1 MPPGDVTGMA
11 QTPRSTKAGTSPLRQ
26 RSEEQVL
33 QALQQHGFTH
43 ARGFRDDSFDG
54 LQLTRLAEIAGLSR
68 PSVYSV
74 QGKYE
79 RLLLD
84 PLRLRP
90 DVGYAIGVELGPRNA
105 RVAIAD
111 IHGQLFEHPKR
122 FERYFTVLEPP
133 EEYLDWAA
141 PKIDELVRE
150 AGVEPHEIMGV
161 GISQVGPINTATGH
175 PHPAGL
181 VNKSWRDVNV
191 GDQLAR
197 RLVKE
202 RSDWKIVPTGTS
214 DNDTNLSALA
224 EHTFGNAQ
232 GVEHVVYVNWS
243 NHVGFGLIL
252 GGAPYRGGR
261 GYAGELGHLVIED
274 DRSLKEQRKDGDP
287 CLRCGKVG
295 CLEARVGAARIAKEF
310 GAGEDDMPM
319 AADYILDRAS
329 AKRAGYRADE
339 RSRVEDAARL
349 LGESVASIVNTLD
362 PAVLILG
369 GSVGERIHDDTALLS
384 AFREGLELRALDFA
398 KEIEIRQPKLTTA
411 AVRGA
416 TLHVLTKRLFDW
428 AQQKVAEPPATTS
441 TSEQVPDTAN
451 DTRSQP

>member
-1 MPPGDVTGMA
+1 MA
-11 QTPRSTKAGTSPLRQ
+11 QTRRPTKAGSSALRQ
-26 RSEEQVL
+26 RSEALVL
-33 QALQQHGFTH
+33 QALQRHGYRH
-43 ARGFRDDSFDG
+43 ARGFRDASFDG
-54 LQLTRLAEIAGLSR
+54 LQLAKLAEMAGLSR
-68 PSVYSV
+68 PSVYNV
-74 QGKYE
+74 QSTYE
-79 RLLLD
+79 KLLLE
-84 PLRLRP
+84 PLRLKP
-90 DVGYAIGVELGPRNA
+90 DVGYAIGVEVGPRNA

-111 IHGQLFEHPKR
+111 IHGQLFEQSHR
-122 FERYFTVLEPP
+122 FERHFEFLQPP

-161 GISQVGPINTATGH
+161 GISQVGPINISTGH

-202 RSDWKIVPTGTS
+202 RSAWASVLSGTS

-252 GGAPYRGGR
+252 GGTPYRGSR

-274 DRSLKEQRKDGDP
+274 EPGSRKRRRDEEP

-295 CLEARVGAARIAKEF
+295 CLEARIGAARIAEEF
-310 GAGEDDMPM
+310 GAGEKDLPM
-319 AADYILDRAS
+319 AADYILDRVS
-329 AKRAGYRADE
+329 SKREDTRADE
-339 RSRVEDAARL
+339 RLRVDSAARL

-369 GSVGERIHDDTALLS
+369 GSVGERIHDDTALLR
-384 AFREGLELRALDFA
+384 AFREGLEHRALDFA
-398 KEIEIRQPKLTTA
+398 NEIEIRQPKLPIA

-416 TLHVLTKRLFDW
+416 CLRIVNNRLFEW
-428 AQQKVAEPPATTS
+428 AQQKVTETTETTS
-441 TSEQVPDTAN
+441 AAEKAPQTDN
-451 DTRSQP
+451 DTGVNP